1 MKRLQLV
8 ARKSLLG
15 EEPSQLLQQQFFKRR
30 QGRIMNSNSL
40 LFLRL
45 YILSIIEE
53 KLDELKVNFPM

>member
-8 ARKSLLG
+8 ARKILLG
-15 EEPSQLLQQQFFKRR
+15 EEPYQLLQQQFFKRR

-45 YILSIIEE
+45 YILSVIEE